1 MKLLTATKTTQGRR
15 PGDFDYA
22 VEGELVYL
30 GVVCDRDRDTG
41 PDGGCGCRRAF
52 AGLNSHLATTTAMV
66 RDLPGFTLEDL
77 IEAMVGF
84 LEQAGWAA
92 LMDLPEQVL
101 IAATAEAADL
111 AEMAASHPVGTVMER
126 RGEDVVLPRE
136 VSA

>member
-1 MKLLTATKTTQGRR
+1 MKLLTATNATQGRR
-15 PGDFDYA
+15 PGDFDFA

-30 GVVCDRDRDTG
+30 GIVCDRDRETG

-66 RDLPGFTLEDL
+66 RNLPGFTLEDL

-84 LEQAGWAA
+84 LEQAGWGA
-92 LMDLPEQVL
+92 LIGSAEEVL
-101 IAATAEAADL
+101 VAATAEAADL
-111 AEMAASHPVGTVMER
+111 CELAAKYPEGTIVER

-136 VSA
+136 VAA